1 MLGEMLAGFVTSPDF
16 EKGFRYSGRVL
27 SHHQLEDVNE
37 KLRRRLANTLVS
49 VTNPLRYGSGGLL
62 DNEFV
67 MLRVQDKINELGEE
81 TDKLC
86 DTCAKA
92 KRGDSEL
99 TERTEFMQHRV
110 NQLLSWLEWLKMPTP
125 PPTSSAGCGM
135 QGCTCVHSWAPG
147 GAPAAD
153 GPSSVK
159 HEYGCPTGSTHGRAL
174 RQDDQSSEDSDKRW
188 QAADTAMFKL
198 LEEGASQA
206 HRCMQS

>member
-27 SHHQLEDVNE
+27 SHHQLEDINE

-67 MLRVQDKINELGEE
+67 SLRVQDKINELGEE

-99 TERTEFMQHRV
+99 TERTELMQHRV

-125 PPTSSAGCGM
+125 PPTSNSGCGM
-135 QGCTCVHSWAPG
+135 QGCSCVHTCGPG
-147 GAPAAD
+147 GIPLPDTTPPA
-153 GPSSVK
+153 VK
-159 HEYGCPTGSTHGRAL
+159 HAFQGGTYAHRDDEGSL
-174 RQDDQSSEDSDKRW
+174 DSDERW
-188 QAADTAMFKL
+188 QAADDAMLKL
-198 LEEGASQA
+198 LEEGA
-206 HRCMQS
+206 HLVDV